1 MEIEKHDYDQLL
13 VVGGSG
19 FIGQHVV
26 RKCLDFGF
34 LVTVL
39 SKNNYPD
46 LYRLDK
52 VTYFSVDISNKEDLQ
67 SVLRKKTFDY
77 VVNLGG
83 YIDHSNYSNGGSI
96 VLDTHFN
103 GVRNLVDCL
112 DKTRIKKFVQ
122 IGSSDE
128 YGGAI
133 APQSENQ
140 KEMPISLYSCS
151 KVLSTV
157 FLQTL
162 YKTENF
168 PVVIFRL
175 FLVYGPGQN
184 TERFIP
190 KIIKGCLNN
199 DKFPV
204 SYGEQLRDFC
214 YIDDVVN
221 GIIKSFSCA
230 DLNGEV
236 VNLASGN
243 PVSIHSV
250 IEMVRNNIGLGYP
263 LYGGVPYRKGE
274 NMKLFA
280 DISKANRI
288 LGWKPLVS
296 LKDGIQKTINYYND

>member
-1 MEIEKHDYDQLL
+1 MEIEKYDYEKLL

-34 LVTVL
+34 FVTVL

-46 LYRLDK
+46 LHRLDK

-67 SVLRKKTFDY
+67 SVLRDKTFDY

-83 YIDHSNYSNGGSI
+83 YIDHSNYSNGGSN

-112 DKTRIKKFVQ
+112 DRTRIKKFVQ

-133 APQSENQ
+133 APQSESQ
-140 KEMPISLYSCS
+140 REAPISLYSCS

-175 FLVYGPGQN
+175 FLVYGSGQN
-184 TERFIP
+184 TNRFIP

-204 SYGEQLRDFC
+204 SYGGQLRDFC

-250 IEMVRNNIGLGYP
+250 IEMVRNNIGLGSP

-280 DISKANRI
+280 DITKVNR
-288 LGWKPLVS
+288 LLDWKPLVS